1 MYCHQCGKEV
11 GDVNYCPN
19 CGAKLKLNG
28 NNWQSSYGKREE
40 ESQMR
45 TALTIAGSDSSG
57 GAGIQADIK
66 TMISNGVYAMSAIT
80 ALTAQNTTGV
90 TGIMEVTPEFLG
102 EQLDNIF
109 TDIYPDAVKI
119 GMVSSSGLIT
129 KIADKLKEY
138 DAKNIVVDPVM
149 VATSGARLISEEAI
163 DALKSCLLPM
173 ATVLT
178 PNIPEAEVL
187 SGMEIKTE
195 ADMEK
200 AAEIICN
207 TLGCAVLLKGG
218 HQLNDANDLLFQK
231 EKEPVWF
238 HGKRIDNP
246 NTHGTG
252 CTLSSAIASNL
263 AKGRDLETS
272 VRYAKN
278 YISGALAAMLD
289 LGKGSGPMN
298 HAFAVEGEYKG

>member
-1 MYCHQCGKEV
+1 
-11 GDVNYCPN
+11 
-19 CGAKLKLNG
+19 
-28 NNWQSSYGKREE
+28 
-40 ESQMR
+40 MR

-119 GMVSSSGLIT
+119 GMVSSSSLIT

-187 SGMEIKTE
+187 AGMKISRR
-195 ADMEK
+195 
-200 AAEIICN
+200 
-207 TLGCAVLLKGG
+207 
-218 HQLNDANDLLFQK
+218 
-231 EKEPVWF
+231 
-238 HGKRIDNP
+238 RI
-246 NTHGTG
+246 
-252 CTLSSAIASNL
+252 
-263 AKGRDLETS
+263 
-272 VRYAKN
+272 
-278 YISGALAAMLD
+278 
-289 LGKGSGPMN
+289 
-298 HAFAVEGEYKG
+298 

>member
-1 MYCHQCGKEV
+1 MK
-11 GDVNYCPN
+11 
-19 CGAKLKLNG
+19 
-28 NNWQSSYGKREE
+28 
-40 ESQMR
+40 

-90 TGIMEVTPEFLG
+90 MAIMDVTPEFLG
-102 EQLDNIF
+102 QQMDEIF

-119 GMVSSSGLIT
+119 GMVSASGLIE
-129 KIADKLKEY
+129 KIADKLIEY
-138 DAKNIVVDPVM
+138 KAKNIVVDTVM
-149 VATSGARLISEEAI
+149 VATSGAKLITDDAI
-163 DALKSCLLPM
+163 STLKEKLLPL

-178 PNIPEAEVL
+178 PNIPEGEVL
-187 SGMEIKTE
+187 SGMSIENEKDMIE
-195 ADMEK
+195 AAKYISEK
-200 AAEIICN
+200 FN
-207 TLGCAVLLKGG
+207 CAVLMKGG
-218 HQLNDANDLLFQK
+218 HQINDANDLLYRNGDYK
-231 EKEPVWF
+231 WF
-238 HGKRIDNP
+238 NGKRIDNP

-263 AKGRDLETS
+263 AKGYKLDDAVLR
-272 VRYAKN
+272 AKD

-298 HAFAVEGEYKG
+298 HAFACDNEFMK

>member
-1 MYCHQCGKEV
+1 MK
-11 GDVNYCPN
+11 
-19 CGAKLKLNG
+19 
-28 NNWQSSYGKREE
+28 
-40 ESQMR
+40 

-149 VATSGARLISEEAI
+149 VATSGARLISEEAEELPAS
-163 DALKSCLLPM
+163 DGNRSDSEYPGSRSACRYENPVAGGYDKS
-173 ATVLT
+173 
-178 PNIPEAEVL
+178 
-187 SGMEIKTE
+187 SRR
-195 ADMEK
+195 DR
-200 AAEIICN
+200 
-207 TLGCAVLLKGG
+207 
-218 HQLNDANDLLFQK
+218 HQISL
-231 EKEPVWF
+231 
-238 HGKRIDNP
+238 
-246 NTHGTG
+246 
-252 CTLSSAIASNL
+252 CSSL
-263 AKGRDLETS
+263 
-272 VRYAKN
+272 
-278 YISGALAAMLD
+278 
-289 LGKGSGPMN
+289 
-298 HAFAVEGEYKG
+298 